1 MPYVPLVPFDTIT
14 GSQRRRAGSGY
25 VMIGMALRT
34 LRRRRPSQPS
44 TVEHQHQS
52 NSPSESQFIFP
63 APSSA
68 PASPYLSSEVSVPTD
83 YSLSSLSD
91 VRSRDGSV
99 PSRRM
104 RNQSLDVAH
113 VDVGSEVWDWTNR
126 TDDNTDDRTSEYSDS
141 ERLDRWEVSVHRRR
155 SSRTR
160 ESRSAL
166 SRRNQCRRVHS
177 HSPRRYMRRHHS
189 TSFTSV
195 HGPVVPRIRMPLIS
209 FLLSFF
215 TVDPATLD
223 LLSRSTCESALF
235 PGNTLHP
242 DDIVVHGDDSPH
254 GVAKMVSLL
263 SRESQSLRDGIEVVC
278 DSSTTPVNPF
288 RVSPSA
294 FSTLWRF
301 IGGVWVDGRK
311 AITEIWS

>member
-1 MPYVPLVPFDTIT
+1 
-14 GSQRRRAGSGY
+14 
-25 VMIGMALRT
+25 MIDMALLT
-34 LRRRRPSQPS
+34 LRRRRPSPPS
-44 TVEHQHQS
+44 TVEHQHHS

-83 YSLSSLSD
+83 FSLSSLSD

-113 VDVGSEVWDWTNR
+113 VGSEVWDWTTR
-126 TDDNTDDRTSEYSDS
+126 TEDNTDDRTSECSDS
-141 ERLDRWEVSVHRRR
+141 ERLDRWAVSHPRH
-155 SSRTR
+155 SSRVR

-177 HSPRRYMRRHHS
+177 HSPRRYMRRHQS
-189 TSFTSV
+189 TSFTPV
-195 HGPVVPRIRMPLIS
+195 HGPVVPRIRIPLLS

-223 LLSRSTCESALF
+223 ILSRSTCESALF

-242 DDIVVHGDDSPH
+242 DDTGVHGDDSPH
-254 GVAKMVSLL
+254 GVAKMVLL

-278 DSSTTPVNPF
+278 DSSITPVNPF